1 MHLIPYFRAIKQAWP
16 LCFTI
21 ENGRRLVY
29 ALDSVL
35 SSYKASMAAEADEK
49 DDEDDIVKQLS
60 VNDGMFNGCIA
71 TSIQS
76 SNRRKRSHNV
86 AVEHNSHLFAPE
98 SPSKGEDEEDDDKS
112 TPSEEEWTH
121 DAKKAR
127 EEFEQYEDVD

>member
-1 MHLIPYFRAIKQAWP
+1 
-16 LCFTI
+16 
-21 ENGRRLVY
+21 
-29 ALDSVL
+29 
-35 SSYKASMAAEADEK
+35 MAAEADEK
-49 DDEDDIVKQLS
+49 DDEDNIVKQLS

-98 SPSKGEDEEDDDKS
+98 SPSKGEDEEDHDDKS

-127 EEFEQYEDVD
+127 EELEEYEDVD